1 MTGQGQPPVE
11 HSLSPLALLIEAG
24 RDQGRRRVVVVS
36 RPVPRQRVQKL
47 RAWRETARD
56 KWRSEKRFFYSC
68 ESWRRRTM
76 ETSFLDSAAPS
87 FECQRPTNEE
97 KKTWALPSG
106 HPQRNG
112 RGTARRPMAHAPLLP
127 LLLDPGAGARGG
139 MPVEALVRLEMP
151 GSGRFRRP
159 PVGLA
164 MAAPTC
170 SCQIGRTARLAC
182 TRRSRRQTKMVHA
195 YRARRRLCNVDLK
208 RAV

>member
-112 RGTARRPMAHAPLLP
+112 RGTARHGGPWPMLP
-127 LLLDPGAGARGG
+127 CFRCCLT
-139 MPVEALVRLEMP
+139 LVR
-151 GSGRFRRP
+151 
-159 PVGLA
+159 A
-164 MAAPTC
+164 
-170 SCQIGRTARLAC
+170 
-182 TRRSRRQTKMVHA
+182 
-195 YRARRRLCNVDLK
+195 
-208 RAV
+208 RAVGCQWKLLSGWKCLARVDSDGHRSV